1 MMFRFDEN
9 CVATGNGPMA
19 REVEARGPKAPLGEM
34 QAKLR
39 AMLSESADM
48 ATHAVVEL
56 GGEEAVRSSSTA
68 PSRED
73 PKSVVGEVEEALRLA
88 GTILSRLN
96 ELMTILG

>member
-1 MMFRFDEN
+1 MFRFDEN
-9 CVATGNGPMA
+9 CVATGNGPMT

-39 AMLSESADM
+39 SILNESADM

-56 GGEEAVRSSSTA
+56 GGEEAVRSSTA

-88 GTILSRLN
+88 ETIWSRLN

>member
-1 MMFRFDEN
+1 MFRFDEN
-9 CVATGNGPMA
+9 CVATGNGPMTC
-19 REVEARGPKAPLGEM
+19 VEGGRVPKAPLGEM

-39 AMLSESADM
+39 SILNESAEM

-56 GGEEAVRSSSTA
+56 GGEEAVRGTTA
-68 PSRED
+68 PPMED

>member
-1 MMFRFDEN
+1 MFRFDEN
-9 CVATGNGPMA
+9 CMG
-19 REVEARGPKAPLGEM
+19 VEKEQMTCADAIRGPKAPLGEM

-39 AMLSESADM
+39 SILNESADM

-88 GTILSRLN
+88 GTIRSRLN